1 MKTSPHSAVT
11 AWIKANKKYFHQV
24 KNLTIVLFPWIFL
37 TCFSTTSF
45 KVRIRIL
52 YVCFTP
58 IHSIPHL
65 DLSSLVYLSKYSVL
79 FWLAWDLVRWFVSH
93 RAFDGGSDRI
103 PNLQRLDPVPKLN
116 PHPSMIPNP
125 INEIL
130 TVKFKVSSSHFL
142 QFFFWKGIST
152 SIAKFLTPVLLNYV
166 SQLFKVERVADV
178 SGLKTLIS
186 WLFCFCLI

>member
-1 MKTSPHSAVT
+1 M
-11 AWIKANKKYFHQV
+11 
-24 KNLTIVLFPWIFL
+24 
-37 TCFSTTSF
+37 
-45 KVRIRIL
+45 
-52 YVCFTP
+52 TP
-58 IHSIPHL
+58 IHFIPNLVISSI
-65 DLSSLVYLSKYSVL
+65 VYLSKYSVL
-79 FWLAWDLVRWFVSH
+79 FWLAWDLVRLLVSH
-93 RAFDGGSDRI
+93 RAFI
-103 PNLQRLDPVPKLN
+103 LCRLWQNSKLAKTWSCSNTLIDPLN

-186 WLFCFCLI
+186 WLFCFCPI